1 MARSGDSKRE
11 HWQDVYQRKPADG
24 VSWFAPRLETS
35 LALLERAG
43 LGPASRVIDVGGG
56 ASTLVDDLLARGV
69 GAITVL
75 DLSDAALAVSRRRLG
90 ESAARVNWLAGD
102 VRSAALDEGAF
113 DLWHDRA
120 VLHFLDDAAAAG
132 YVRQA
137 RRALAPGGRLVIGG
151 FAPDGPER
159 CSGLD
164 VTRRS
169 PGALAALFG
178 EGFELLESR
187 RENHRTP
194 GGQDQAFAWAV
205 LARLPARR

>member
-1 MARSGDSKRE
+1 MTRPGDETRE
-11 HWQDVYQRKPADG
+11 HWQDVYRRKPADG

-35 LALLERAG
+35 LALLEAAG
-43 LGPASRVIDVGGG
+43 LGPGSRVLDAGGG

-69 GAITVL
+69 ASVTVL
-75 DLSDAALAVSRRRLG
+75 DLSDAALSVSRQRLG
-90 ESAARVNWLAGD
+90 PRAAGVHWLAGD
-102 VRSAALDEGAF
+102 VCTAPLGEGVF

-120 VLHFLDDAAAAG
+120 VLHFLDDAAAAA

-137 RRALAPGGRLVIGG
+137 RRALAPEGRLVIGG
-151 FAPDGPER
+151 FAPEGPLR

-164 VTRRS
+164 VARRS
-169 PGALAALFG
+169 PEAVAALFG

-194 GGQDQAFAWAV
+194 GGIDQAFAWAV
-205 LARLPARR
+205 LARRPARR